1 MDLKKPL
8 TISEQLEQL
17 ESHGLVIADRSCA
30 ANFLSEV
37 NYYKFT
43 GYALQL
49 RLNEETSDFVPG
61 HTFEEVRSLYLFD
74 SEMRNVLRKYLEI
87 AEIYY
92 KTQIANSF
100 SLEKCTAPPYDQ
112 HYDERNYYDVEGF
125 HHILDVFQKEK
136 GYYADSLIVK
146 HHNEFYDGKMPLWV
160 IVELMSFSSVS
171 MLYRA
176 MYTTS
181 KDRIASKLHIGS
193 ATLANH
199 LHCLS
204 VLRNKCSHGAR
215 LLNTRFHPP
224 AKLSSTFLRRHP
236 TVNNASL
243 FAYLLVLAWRL
254 PSKDD
259 RKSLVLDV
267 CEIISRY
274 EDVLDLSLIG
284 FPTNYASIL
293 SWICNSGD
301 KRDAT

>member
-1 MDLKKPL
+1 MNLKKPL
-8 TISEQLEQL
+8 TISEQLDQL
-17 ESHGLVIADRSCA
+17 EAHGLIIDDRPSA

-43 GYALQL
+43 GYALHL
-49 RLNEETSDFVPG
+49 RLNEESSDFIPG
-61 HTFEEVRSLYLFD
+61 HTFEEVRNLYSFD
-74 SEMRNVLRKYLEI
+74 SEMRSVLRKYLEI

-92 KTQIANSF
+92 KTLIANSF

-112 HYDERNYYDVEGF
+112 HYDDRNYYDVEGF
-125 HHILDVFQKEK
+125 HHVLDVFQKEK

-146 HHNEFYDGKMPLWV
+146 HHNEYYDGKMPLWV
-160 IVELMSFSSVS
+160 MVELMSFSSVS

-176 MYTTS
+176 MYTSS
-181 KDRIASKLHIGS
+181 KDLIANKLGIGS

-224 AKLSSTFLRRHP
+224 AKLSSAFLRRHP
-236 TVNNASL
+236 TVDNASL
-243 FAYLLVLAWRL
+243 FAYLLVLGWRL

-259 RKSLVLDV
+259 RQSLITEV
-267 CEIISRY
+267 CSILSRY
-274 EDVLDLSLIG
+274 EDVLDLSLVG
-284 FPTNYASIL
+284 FPANYVSIL
-293 SWICNSGD
+293 
-301 KRDAT
+301 R